1 MKGPAVRA
9 HLRGGGAED
18 TVMAMNKR
26 GPGGKSG
33 GGGGRGH
40 RPGAVDHSVLTAYE
54 LRGGKV
60 SAPARKAGPIK
71 RSVPSR
77 STEVWTEAQWLEALP
92 PVLAQLPAGAGEQTL
107 NEALSEVQ
115 QRQLAAYMVMLAHWN
130 STFNLT
136 ALRDAPEM
144 LSHHLS
150 DCLRVLAPLLRHLH
164 TAGLLSREAPPRLLD
179 VGSGGGL
186 PGVVL
191 AICCPQVQVTCVD
204 TVGKKAAFI
213 RQVAAELRLPNLKAE
228 HARVEQLQGRHDLI
242 TSRAFASLPDF
253 VGLTRNLL
261 AEGAVWMAMKGRAPD
276 EELAELPP
284 GVQVFQ
290 VEAMQVPGLDAE
302 RCLVWM
308 RPVTGAQAG
317 A

>member
-1 MKGPAVRA
+1 
-9 HLRGGGAED
+9 
-18 TVMAMNKR
+18 MAMNKR

-60 SAPARKAGPIK
+60 SAPARKTAPIK
-71 RSVPSR
+71 RPVPSQP
-77 STEVWTEAQWLEALP
+77 TVVWSEAQWLEALP
-92 PVLAQLPAGAGEQTL
+92 PVLAQLPTAAASLSL
-107 NEALSEVQ
+107 NEALSEAQ

-150 DCLRVLAPLLRHLH
+150 DCLRVLAPLMRHLQD
-164 TAGLLSREAPPRLLD
+164 AGLLARETPPRLLD

-228 HARVEQLQGRHDLI
+228 HARVESLQGRYDLI

-253 VGLTRNLL
+253 VGLTRSLL
-261 AEGAVWMAMKGRAPD
+261 SEEAVWMAMKGKAPD
-276 EELAELPP
+276 DELAELPAD
-284 GVQVFQ
+284 VAVFH
-290 VEAMQVPGLDAE
+290 VEPLQVPGLEAE

-308 RPVTGAQAG
+308 RPAVGVQGAA
-317 A
+317 